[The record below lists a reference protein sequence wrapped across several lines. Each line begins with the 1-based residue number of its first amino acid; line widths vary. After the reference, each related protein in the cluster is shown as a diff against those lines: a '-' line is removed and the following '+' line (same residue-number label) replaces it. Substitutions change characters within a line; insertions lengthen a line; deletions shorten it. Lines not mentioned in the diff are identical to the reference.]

1 MNEKENLELEIEKI
15 KKELE
20 ECQKLKNEYLAGWQ
34 KARADFLNYKKEE
47 MERIIEFFKYSNEEL
62 ILKLLPIMDSFERAE
77 KIFLKN
83 NLEEENNQIIQGFFQ
98 IKRQLEEFLK
108 NQKVEEIKIK
118 ENETFNPNFE
128 EVVEE
133 VKVANEEEE
142 NKIIE
147 VVEKGYKLHDK
158 VIRPAKV
165 KIGKK

>member
-1 MNEKENLELEIEKI
+1 MNEKENLESEIEKI